1 MAEKAHVTSIEALE
15 LFRLNLILYISKAR
29 PALEEVSADLL
40 RTRLWLQNDQRL
52 HWESQFRRREKELQ
66 QAEQA
71 LSSARM
77 SSFRQD
83 KSTEQNAVRK
93 ARRAME
99 EAEAKLKILK
109 QWNREFD
116 TRVAPLAKQL
126 EKLHTVL
133 AIDMVQ
139 AAAYLSQ
146 AIDTLAAYAEMAP
159 DSAATTSSGSESQ
172 STVSGA
178 GATAT
183 ESGAH
188 LADTGSD
195 AAPEG
200 GKS

>member
-15 LFRLNLILYISKAR
+15 LFRLNLIVYVSKAR

-40 RTRLWLQNDQRL
+40 RTRMWLQNDQRL
-52 HWESQFRRREKELQ
+52 QWEYQFRRREKELQ

-71 LSSARM
+71 FSSARL

-93 ARRAME
+93 AKRALE
-99 EAEAKLKILK
+99 EAEAKLKTLK
-109 QWNREFD
+109 HWNREFD
-116 TRVAPLAKQL
+116 NRVDPMAKQL
-126 EKLHTVL
+126 EKLHSLL

-139 AAAYLSQ
+139 ATAYLSQ

-159 DSAATTSSGSESQ
+159 GQAPTASATVDGAPTSSGIAA
-172 STVSGA
+172 TDGGSGPPVRDA
-178 GATAT
+178 GT
-183 ESGAH
+183 ESV
-188 LADTGSD
+188 
-195 AAPEG
+195 PEG

>member
-15 LFRLNLILYISKAR
+15 LFRLNLILYLSKVR

-40 RTRLWLQNDQRL
+40 RTRLWLQNDQRM
-52 HWESQFRRREKELQ
+52 HWENQLRRREKELQ
-66 QAEQA
+66 QAQQA

-77 SSFRQD
+77 SSFRPD

-93 ARRAME
+93 AKRALE

-116 TRVAPLAKQL
+116 NRVDHLAKQL
-126 EKLHTVL
+126 EKLHSVL
-133 AIDMVQ
+133 ATDMVR

-146 AIDTLAAYAEMAP
+146 AIDTLASYAEMAP
-159 DSAATTSSGSESQ
+159 GPAPAASAVADRQDIASGEAATEAASDALAPDAGS
-172 STVSGA
+172 
-178 GATAT
+178 ATA
-183 ESGAH
+183 
-188 LADTGSD
+188 
-195 AAPEG
+195 G

>member
-15 LFRLNLILYISKAR
+15 LFRLNLILYVSKAR

-40 RTRLWLQNDQRL
+40 RTRLWLQNDQRM
-52 HWESQFRRREKELQ
+52 HWETQFRRREKELQ
-66 QAEQA
+66 QAQQA

-93 ARRAME
+93 AKRALE
-99 EAEAKLKILK
+99 EAEAKLRILK
-109 QWNREFD
+109 HWNREFD
-116 TRVAPLAKQL
+116 NRVNPLAKQL

-133 AIDMVQ
+133 ATDMVR

-159 DSAATTSSGSESQ
+159 GSAPATSTVVDSLDAPSGNAATK
-172 STVSGA
+172 V
-178 GATAT
+178 
-183 ESGAH
+183 ESGA
-188 LADTGSD
+188 LVREDGS
-195 AAPEG
+195 ETEK

>member
-1 MAEKAHVTSIEALE
+1 MPERAHVTSIEALE

-40 RTRLWLQNDQRL
+40 RTRLWLQSEQRL
-52 HWESQFRRREKELQ
+52 HWENQFRRREKELQ

-93 ARRAME
+93 AKRALE
-99 EAEAKLKILK
+99 EAEAKLKIVK

-116 TRVAPLAKQL
+116 NRVDPLSKQL

-159 DSAATTSSGSESQ
+159 DSTATTSTAADSEKTMSGS
-172 STVSGA
+172 V
-178 GATAT
+178 AT
-183 ESGAH
+183 EAESGGRPPN
-188 LADTGSD
+188 TESD
-195 AAPEG
+195 ALAEG
-200 GKS
+200 GKP